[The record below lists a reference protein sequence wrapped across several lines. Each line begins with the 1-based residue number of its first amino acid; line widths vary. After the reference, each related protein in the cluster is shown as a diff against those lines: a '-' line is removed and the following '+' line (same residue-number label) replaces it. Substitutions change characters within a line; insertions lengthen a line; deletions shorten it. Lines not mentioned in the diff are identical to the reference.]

1 MKKCQSLTI
10 FCIFLTTFMIVNISC
25 GFAIELTEVALT
37 INEAELKLK
46 SAFVAVSKADDV
58 GANITGVVAKLEVAG
73 LLLTEAK
80 LALRV
85 DDYDAANS
93 HAIEC
98 INTAEKLIIDADQLT
113 VDAERKQN
121 DNILFTVIGSIGG
134 LVLLIIL
141 GITFW
146 RVLKK
151 RYFRKVL
158 DMKPN
163 VEED

>member
-1 MKKCQSLTI
+1 MKKSQSFTI
-10 FCIFLTTFMIVNISC
+10 FCIFLTIFMVVNISC
-25 GFAIELTEVALT
+25 GFAIELTEVALI

-58 GANITGVVAKLEVAG
+58 GANIAGLVAELEVAG
-73 LLLTEAK
+73 LFLTEAK

-98 INTAEKLIIDADQLT
+98 INTAEKLIIDADQLK

-121 DNILFTVIGSIGG
+121 DIILFTVIGSIGG
-134 LVLLIIL
+134 IVLLIIL

>member
-25 GFAIELTEVALT
+25 GFAIELTEVALA

-58 GANITGVVAKLEVAG
+58 GANITGVVTKLEVAG